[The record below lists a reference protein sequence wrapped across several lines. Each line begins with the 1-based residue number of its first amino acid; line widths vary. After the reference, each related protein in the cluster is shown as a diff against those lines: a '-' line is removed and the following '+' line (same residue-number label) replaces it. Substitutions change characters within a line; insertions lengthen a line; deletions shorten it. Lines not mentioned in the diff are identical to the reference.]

1 MTIVVLVIVTLVLVI
16 GLGYI
21 IVFRF
26 MKGGQTVIPEVA
38 EERAA
43 KTDRVVAVD
52 DQGNPVTASADLP
65 PEPRRDEAGFEKVL
79 GESLADLHPDGER

>member
-16 GLGYI
+16 GLGYL
-21 IVFRF
+21 IVFRL

-43 KTDRVVAVD
+43 KADRVVAVD
-52 DQGNPVTASADLP
+52 DQGNPVTASEDLP
-65 PEPRRDEAGFEKVL
+65 PEPRRDEASFEKVL
-79 GESLADLHPDGER
+79 GESLADLHPDGEK